1 MKIKWGIIGCGDV
14 AEHKGGPAIEQAGNS
29 ELVAVMR
36 RDVAK
41 ARDFARRH
49 KAKSYYHRAEELVKD
64 QEINAVYV
72 ATPPDTHSQ
81 YTIMAAN
88 AGKHILC
95 EKPMALNITQ
105 CKEMMIA
112 CQKNRVHLM
121 IAYYR
126 RCYPQIRKIKSLL
139 NRGDLGRIIQAK
151 IHLAASFP
159 NKLPGGDRVWRAILA
174 KSGGGL
180 LVDIGSHRI
189 DALIY
194 LLGKVKGI
202 AALVNRHTPGALVE
216 DSVQAILK
224 FRNGVLANLMIDSAS
239 RYSADSFEIYGTKGY
254 AIASPLGK
262 FRLRV
267 CIDKNE
273 RAYSFKPLLPTHI
286 LLVRHFL
293 RVING
298 KESSISSGEDGIR
311 TTEVI
316 EAIYRSAKQ
325 KRFVECSY

>member
-1 MKIKWGIIGCGDV
+1 VKVKWGIIGCGDV

-36 RDVAK
+36 RDVVKAK
-41 ARDFARRH
+41 DFARRH
-49 KAKSYYHRAEELVKD
+49 KAKRHYHRAEELVKD
-64 QEINAVYV
+64 REINAVYV

-105 CKEMMIA
+105 CKEMIA
-112 CQKNRVHLM
+112 ACRKNKVHLM

-126 RCYPQIRKIKSLL
+126 RFYPHIRKIKSLL
-139 NRGDLGRIIQAK
+139 IHEDLGKIIQAK
-151 IHLAASFP
+151 IHLATSFL
-159 NKLPGGDRVWRAILA
+159 NKLPGGDRLWRAIPA

-180 LVDIGSHRI
+180 LVDVGSHRI
-189 DALIY
+189 DVLIY
-194 LLGKVKGI
+194 LLSKVKSI
-202 AALVNRHTPGALVE
+202 AALVNRHTPDSLVE

-224 FRNGVLANLMIDSAS
+224 FRNGALADLVIDSAS

-254 AIASPLGK
+254 VIASPLGEFK
-262 FRLRV
+262 LRV

-273 RAYSFKPLLPTHI
+273 KPYSFKPLLPTHI
-286 LLVRHFL
+286 SLVRHFV
-293 RVING
+293 RVINS
-298 KESSISSGEDGIR
+298 KETSISSGEDGIR